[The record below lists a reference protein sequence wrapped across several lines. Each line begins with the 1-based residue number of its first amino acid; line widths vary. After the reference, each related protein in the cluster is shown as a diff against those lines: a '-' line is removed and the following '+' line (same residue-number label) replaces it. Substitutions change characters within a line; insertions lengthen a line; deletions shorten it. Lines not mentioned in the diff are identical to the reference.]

1 MAGPIPTY
9 LTTQS
14 AAQTAFS
21 VPFGLLALVNSAINT
36 ATAAGEFNTT
46 VDCSLFPVED
56 VAALNVYL
64 TSQGYQVNYA
74 ARNSEWT
81 LNVGWE
87 EGTLSEEVVADQGSP
102 GTIPWPVVESPST
115 DANVALVIVSTS
127 STQLLGTNLNRRG
140 IIIQSK
146 DSPLYVI
153 VGSAPASTTVYSYY
167 VLKLNA
173 LEIDN
178 FFGPISAVVA
188 AGSASVQ
195 VTEKI

>member
-1 MAGPIPTY
+1 MAGPIQTY

-21 VPFGLLALVNSAINT
+21 VPFGLLALVNGAINT

-81 LNVGWE
+81 LNIGWE

-102 GTIPWPVVESPST
+102 GTVPWPVIENPST
-115 DANVALVIVSTS
+115 DANITSVVVGTS
-127 STQLLGTNLNRRG
+127 STRLLGMNLNRKG

-146 DSPLYVI
+146 DSPLYIV
-153 VGSAPASTTVYSYY
+153 VGSTSASTTVYSYY

-173 LEIDN
+173 LEIEN
-178 FFGPISAVVA
+178 FFGPVSAVVA
-188 AGSASVQ
+188 SGSASVQ